1 MLSNAHLTFYFCYL
15 QFNLTF
21 KNNKNLNKNTFLDG
35 NVSRQYIP
43 TYIFSA
49 DPDIVEITVK
59 VCMR

>member
-1 MLSNAHLTFYFCYL
+1 L

-21 KNNKNLNKNTFLDG
+21 KNNKNWNKNTFIDG